1 MPDEPTPDV
10 RTVRL
15 GLELRHIRLEQ
26 NLTLQKAHELLNR
39 SVSSISRIEKGQ
51 VKLPERDLPPIL
63 DAYGITDP
71 TRRKALQALTRGPS
85 AKDWWQSYRDVLTV
99 YPTFISMENEAEK
112 IRVFE
117 NMFLP
122 GLLQTPEY
130 ARAIYRAGQ
139 PDRPDFE
146 IKRLT
151 AVRIRRQ
158 QILDRANPP
167 DLHAIIAEGALR
179 QLVGG
184 RTIMKQQLEHL
195 LIANSRPAVEVQVLP
210 FSAGAH
216 AAPGSFNLLSVPA
229 LRGDIVHIDQSAQ
242 RGFLDDAEAA
252 RRYNLVFDM
261 IRAAALPA
269 TESRALIEHL
279 SGEL

>member
-1 MPDEPTPDV
+1 
-10 RTVRL
+10 
-15 GLELRHIRLEQ
+15 
-26 NLTLQKAHELLNR
+26 
-39 SVSSISRIEKGQ
+39 
-51 VKLPERDLPPIL
+51 
-63 DAYGITDP
+63 
-71 TRRKALQALTRGPS
+71 
-85 AKDWWQSYRDVLTV
+85 
-99 YPTFISMENEAEK
+99 
-112 IRVFE
+112 
-117 NMFLP
+117 
-122 GLLQTPEY
+122 
-130 ARAIYRAGQ
+130 
-139 PDRPDFE
+139 
-146 IKRLT
+146 
-151 AVRIRRQ
+151 VRIRRQ

-167 DLHAIIAEGALR
+167 DLHAIIAEGTLR

-184 RTIMKQQLEHL
+184 RTTMKQQLEHL